1 MKTTSGK
8 QKISELMNLC
18 IQDPAWAQ
26 SEYLLERLIEA
37 SSEATSGG
45 GAFAFASTGGVKLLL
60 EDESFARFLSRS
72 PFNLIVGVD
81 AVTNVAA
88 LERLKV
94 CTEKHRRLTV
104 RVFLSD
110 AQGGIFHPK
119 LCWFRASK
127 HTVFLVGSG
136 NLTPGGLRGNCEGFT
151 LTKLGHQQRRQPHE
165 AWSSW
170 LDVNEQRLFAP
181 DHPGVLER
189 ACLNRGA
196 EFPLQSRNEAII
208 EASTGGVL
216 VGTPRSGDA
225 VLIAEIPKSGNRWNQ
240 ANFDLE
246 TFQNYF
252 GATPGQTQ
260 RIILTHI
267 NNAGEAGPEEV
278 RPSVAVSSH
287 NFRFELEAASGLRYP
302 QQGRPICVFV
312 RVATRTFRYRLLMP
326 GTAAHSS
333 AKAYLNANCSASG
346 RALNRFVTTVGA
358 VQRAPFFSG
367 LDATT
372 ASLDVAT

>member
-1 MKTTSGK
+1 MK
-8 QKISELMNLC
+8 LC

-26 SEYLLERLIEA
+26 SEYLLERIVEA

-60 EDESFARFLSRS
+60 EDETFARFLSRS
-72 PFNLIVGVD
+72 SFDLIVGVD

-88 LERLKV
+88 LERLKA
-94 CTEKHRRLTV
+94 CMSKHRKLTV

-110 AQGGIFHPK
+110 AHDGLFHPK
-119 LCWFRASK
+119 LCWFHAPK

-136 NLTPGGLRGNCEGFT
+136 NLTPGGLRSNREGFT
-151 LTKLGHQQRRQPHE
+151 LSKLDKQQSHKPRE
-165 AWSSW
+165 TWLSW
-170 LDVNEQRLFAP
+170 VAVNEQRLFAP
-181 DHPGVLER
+181 DHPDVVKR
-189 ACLNRGA
+189 ASLNRGK
-196 EFPLQSRNEAII
+196 EFQPRSKNEAII
-208 EASTGGVL
+208 EDSTGGIL
-216 VGTPRSGDA
+216 VGMPRIGDS

-252 GATPGQTQ
+252 GATPGHTQ

-267 NNAGEAGPEEV
+267 NTSGEAGTEEV

-287 NFRFELEAASGLRYP
+287 NFRFELEAASGVPYP
-302 QQGRPICVFV
+302 AQGRPICVFV

-326 GTAAHSS
+326 GTSAHSS
-333 AKAYLNANCSASG
+333 AQTYLKENCPASA
-346 RALNRFVTTVGA
+346 RALNRFITTVGA
-358 VQRAPFFSG
+358 VHRKRFFYG
-367 LDATT
+367 LGTAATPIKST
-372 ASLDVAT
+372 R